1 VCGAGGP
8 HIFASWAFIII
19 AYGFSKTVR
28 GQIYIQEYNKPVTGL
43 EWAIAV
49 CKIIFIMAV
58 GSSGTYGICKWV
70 DLFDKTAIY
79 IVVAIVGGMFPI
91 ALFYYDRVLVL
102 VDQFDWNHRSVQ
114 FLLCFRWGIEFIV
127 LTTLHA
133 SLPTSINGDISTQ
146 YRNGVGFAIG
156 VVLCVITGRDV
167 TWIIRRDLKI
177 PTKLFD
183 MGDIINK
190 IAQYLF
196 FGLYGLL
203 VLCVIAYCSVFLI
216 GPVFITSTQLE
227 QESEIALYIAISIA
241 VQSLSGGSIFAASHI
256 NTKAN

>member
-1 VCGAGGP
+1 MLSTLP
-8 HIFASWAFIII
+8 
-19 AYGFSKTVR
+19 
-28 GQIYIQEYNKPVTGL
+28 N
-43 EWAIAV
+43 
-49 CKIIFIMAV
+49 V
-58 GSSGTYGICKWV
+58 G
-70 DLFDKTAIY
+70 
-79 IVVAIVGGMFPI
+79 VA
-91 ALFYYDRVLVL
+91 
-102 VDQFDWNHRSVQ
+102 W
-114 FLLCFRWGIEFIV
+114 
-127 LTTLHA
+127 
-133 SLPTSINGDISTQ
+133 
-146 YRNGVGFAIG
+146 VGFAIG

-177 PTKLFD
+177 PTQLFD
-183 MGDIINK
+183 MSEFINRVV
-190 IAQYLF
+190 QCLF